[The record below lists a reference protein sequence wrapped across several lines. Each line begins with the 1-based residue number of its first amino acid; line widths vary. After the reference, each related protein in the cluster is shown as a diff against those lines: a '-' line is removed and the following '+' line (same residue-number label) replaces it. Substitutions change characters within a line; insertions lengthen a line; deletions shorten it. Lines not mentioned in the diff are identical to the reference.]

1 MTFTKIYIILLY
13 IDYNLE
19 KGMIFTLIQY
29 IINMYECRRIIMMKN
44 KAVKELFDWI
54 LSIVIAVVAA
64 LCIKVFL
71 FDIIEVSGDSMV
83 PTLHNNDRLSIERL
97 CRFTHNVNRGQ
108 IVIFDSGEQGN
119 GIYIKRVIA
128 LPGDKVE
135 IIDGTVFLNDVQ
147 LEEDYLSEGTY
158 TSSGTLTGPLIIPDG
173 YIFVLGD
180 NREVSEDSR
189 YIGCIPYSMVR
200 GRVLS
205 RIYPFKNIGKFN

>member
-1 MTFTKIYIILLY
+1 
-13 IDYNLE
+13 
-19 KGMIFTLIQY
+19 
-29 IINMYECRRIIMMKN
+29 MMKN

-54 LSIVIAVVAA
+54 LSIVIAIVAA
-64 LCIKVFL
+64 LCIKAFL

-83 PTLHNNDRLSIERL
+83 PTLHDNDRLSVERL
-97 CRFTHNVNRGQ
+97 CRFTHNVKRGQ
-108 IVIFDSGEQGN
+108 IVIFDSGDKGN

-135 IIDGTVFLNDVQ
+135 IVDGSVFLNDVK
-147 LEEDYLSEGTY
+147 LNEDYLAEGIY
-158 TSSGTLTGPLIIPDG
+158 TSSGTLTGPLVIPDG

-189 YIGCIPYSMVR
+189 YIGCIPFSMIR

-205 RIYPFKNIGKFN
+205 RIYPFDSIRAFD